1 MEQLY
6 VLDGDP
12 PEADLTP
19 PLLGASYYLET
30 GDFLGLL
37 ECLALVIHLVA
48 TDGPS
53 SLLTNGEREVLRLI
67 EQFHREELDAM
78 HQTLVSSELASAAAF
93 HDMAGVHACCRAAE
107 FRQRARLLEILTA
120 LRPSQGW
127 TLRAEWE
134 AVQGSGHRLF
144 QASAIFVAWLHQ
156 RFALHYWSRDPRQGH
171 RTLPQQNGAIW
182 PYTLR
187 AVAQGPSPLVRRSRL
202 AGWRADDAR
211 QASVHATLLLVPAL
225 RNPSTMLDALRAC
238 RATSCGPFQ
247 HKPAH
252 VQGVFVTELAF
263 EPDR

>member
-1 MEQLY
+1 VEQLY

-12 PEADLTP
+12 PEDDLTP

-37 ECLALVIHLVA
+37 ECLALLVHLVA
-48 TDGPS
+48 HSPS
-53 SLLTNGEREVLRLI
+53 PELLQADEAEVLRRI
-67 EQFHREELDAM
+67 EQFHVNELVTM
-78 HQTLVSSELASAAAF
+78 HQTLVSSELATSAAF

-107 FRQRARLLEILTA
+107 FRQRARLLEVLNAI
-120 LRPSQGW
+120 RPARGW

-134 AVQGSGHRLF
+134 AVQISGHRLF

-171 RTLPQQNGAIW
+171 CTLPHENTAIW

-187 AVAQGPSPLVRRSRL
+187 ALAQGPAPIIRRTRL

-211 QASVHATLLLVPAL
+211 QGTVHATLLVVPAL
-225 RNPSTMLDALRAC
+225 RNPATMLEALRAC
-238 RATSCGPFQ
+238 RSACSGPF
-247 HKPAH
+247 HRKPAH
-252 VQGVFVTELAF
+252 AQGVFITELGF

>member
-6 VLDGDP
+6 ILDGDP
-12 PEADLTP
+12 PEDDLTP

-30 GDFLGLL
+30 GDFLGML
-37 ECLALVIHLVA
+37 ECLALVIHMVDIA
-48 TDGPS
+48 GPS
-53 SLLTNGEREVLRLI
+53 PLLAHAEVEVLRLI
-67 EQFHREELDAM
+67 EQFHHEELDAM
-78 HQTLVSSELASAAAF
+78 HQTLVSSELATAAAF
-93 HDMAGVHACCRAAE
+93 HDMAGVHACCRSAE
-107 FRQRARLLEILTA
+107 FRQRARLLEILNA
-120 LRPSQGW
+120 IRPARGW
-127 TLRAEWE
+127 TLRSEWE
-134 AVQGSGHRLF
+134 ALQTSGHRLF

-171 RTLPQQNGAIW
+171 CTLPHENAAIW

-187 AVAQGPSPLVRRSRL
+187 SLAQGPAPITRRARL

-211 QASVHATLLLVPAL
+211 QSSVHATLLVVPAL
-225 RNPSTMLDALRAC
+225 RNPSIMLDALRAC
-238 RATSCGPFQ
+238 RRTSCGPFQ